1 MKKEVM
7 IIEKRNGKTWETVN
21 VYTDPVK
28 IYESLA
34 KDMIAKKLH
43 KCTYI
48 KTIKDVCNYDGTRNI
63 TVAYDNGVRRVYTIE
78 W

>member
-1 MKKEVM
+1 MKKEAM
-7 IIEKRNGKTWETVN
+7 IIEKKNGKTWETVN

-28 IYESLA
+28 IYESLS

-48 KTIKDVCNYDGTRNI
+48 KTIKDVCNYDGTRDI
-63 TVAYDNGVRRVYTIE
+63 TITYDNGVRRIYTIK